1 MPTFVELFYNNNYF
15 RIIQFCFMRKL
26 FLFIIAIL
34 FSQSILAQS
43 VTVTQPNG
51 GELMYGCQPYTIK
64 WTSSG
69 VSNN

>member
-1 MPTFVELFYNNNYF
+1 
-15 RIIQFCFMRKL
+15 MRKL